1 MTKKSR
7 LLTLKFVQC
16 QCSVKVIYSLCVLEW
31 RNKALSGGKVSIF
44 TSPTCW
50 QYQLNC
56 NFVIYVIIPY
66 RFLGFIGLCIFIVDF
81 VRELPRFQS
90 IPPTFIGEG
99 SIENGHQ
106 ILPDGSFISSAYLQ
120 LYLLYCRE
128 MRQRVKGLLMGCQH
142 VNHLAAHF
150 VFDLNQYYIWSMP
163 LSLMSFSVGNKIL
176 SDYIVNTMK
185 CPILKVRQP
194 SKVTAEW
201 QTFGASDLIVGQ

>member
-1 MTKKSR
+1 MEEKSASR
-7 LLTLKFVQC
+7 RKSQHFHLANLL
-16 QCSVKVIYSLCVLEW
+16 I
-31 RNKALSGGKVSIF
+31 VSIKL
-44 TSPTCW
+44 
-50 QYQLNC
+50 QLC
-56 NFVIYVIIPY
+56 HLCHYSVQVFRFY
-66 RFLGFIGLCIFIVDF
+66 RFMYIHC
-81 VRELPRFQS
+81 RFCQGVAS
-90 IPPTFIGEG
+90 FSAIRSTFIGEG

-106 ILPDGSFISSAYLQ
+106 ILPDDSFISSAYLQ

-142 VNHLAAHF
+142 VHYLAAHF
-150 VFDLNQYYIWSMP
+150 VLELDQYYIWSMP

-194 SKVTAEW
+194 SKVTPEW